1 MKLLNSCAMKIIM
14 LIETCNRKISERTKY
29 NLITL
34 ISAVQVLCSLLLPVV
49 VKDSFSVVVI
59 IGILSFLLYTALLF
73 SSKKFIQCKLNKF
86 YFGFLI
92 IIGVSFITN
101 GVFFGV
107 IGYLVIGLI
116 FMCLLPIFY
125 KTLATR
131 RDILKII
138 SAFCKGI
145 TLTFLIFFIMSLFFG
160 PPFDMNQYSSFLSNP
175 NTFSAFM
182 AVVVGASLFLLNV
195 NYKHNTRNVI
205 FFVVI
210 ICIATSLCFY
220 SNSRTNMLC
229 IISQISVYVVKY
241 VVEAIRERKIFEV
254 CGQIISCIF
263 LLIVAF
269 ALNFFLF
276 TTIHTYIQDF
286 IFQYEDNEVEQ
297 YDSDISIFD
306 TVGIATDRFNK
317 GLNGEGNDAFT
328 SGRIGIWK
336 DYIKEISFVG
346 HAKES
351 RDIINGDRV
360 YHDTNAHNAYLQ
372 VAYSA
377 GIIAGLSL
385 IAIMIIMGIKLLKTA
400 VLFLINKESIL
411 NSKVMFMASTYLC
424 FFVSAITSGG
434 YMIFTYFPATLFW
447 FSGFILMANNVE
459 ERKK

>member
-1 MKLLNSCAMKIIM
+1 MKVLNSCVMKIIM
-14 LIETCNRKISERTKY
+14 LIETCNRKISEITKY
-29 NLITL
+29 FLITI
-34 ISAVQVLCSLLLPVV
+34 ISATQVLCSLLLPVV

-59 IGILSFLLYTALLF
+59 IGIFSFLFYTALLL
-73 SSKKFIQCKLNKF
+73 SSENFIQCKLNKY
-86 YFGFLI
+86 YFGFLL
-92 IIGVSFITN
+92 IIGSSFIIN

-107 IGYLVIGLI
+107 IGYLAIGLI

-138 SAFCKGI
+138 SAFCKGV
-145 TLTFLIFFIMSLFFG
+145 TLAFLIFFIMSIFFG

-195 NYKHNTRNVI
+195 NYKNNTRNVI

-229 IISQISVYVVKY
+229 IISQISVYIIKY
-241 VVEAIRERKIFEV
+241 VVEAIRERKFFEV
-254 CGQIISCIF
+254 CGQIISCVF
-263 LLIVAF
+263 LLIVVF
-269 ALNFFLF
+269 ALNFLLF

-286 IFQYEDNEVEQ
+286 IFQHEDNKVER
-297 YDSDISIFD
+297 YDSDVSISD

-385 IAIMIIMGIKLLKTA
+385 IAIMIIMGIELFKTA

-411 NSKVMFMASTYLC
+411 NPKVMFMTSTYLC

-447 FSGFILMANNVE
+447 FSGFILMANNGE